1 MIFKEANDHLTRLA
15 VSPEQHALLTRFLMG
30 TEEKTREQ
38 YLPFVDLPLV
48 VHSAITGDE
57 NPPANVSIASLFL
70 YLAADILDDIADG
83 DFENHWGKDISSSE
97 GILASWVFASSIAP
111 LALEDLDIQTQRICL
126 IKQTLS
132 KCILRMAAGQQG
144 DLQSSESLCS
154 TSPRQVIKNVQGKS
168 GAEIEGFCLMAAQLA
183 GVDEYL
189 ASEYGSIGNLLGT
202 GGQIMTD
209 CYELYA
215 VSEGRDLNNGT
226 VTLPLAIH
234 FQSLSEDEKGN
245 FLNLLMLA
253 QHDESSRPKV
263 RDLVAQSG
271 ALEQTYSFIK
281 KCKIEA
287 LDRLERLKPLEPAAT
302 ELRSAIKRSCSFSI

>member
-1 MIFKEANDHLTRLA
+1 
-15 VSPEQHALLTRFLMG
+15 
-30 TEEKTREQ
+30 
-38 YLPFVDLPLV
+38 
-48 VHSAITGDE
+48 
-57 NPPANVSIASLFL
+57 
-70 YLAADILDDIADG
+70 
-83 DFENHWGKDISSSE
+83 
-97 GILASWVFASSIAP
+97 
-111 LALEDLDIQTQRICL
+111 
-126 IKQTLS
+126 
-132 KCILRMAAGQQG
+132 MAAGQQG

-168 GAEIEGFCLMAAQLA
+168 GAEIAGFCLMAAQLA

-234 FQSLSEDEKGN
+234 LQSLSEDEKGN

-253 QHDESSRPKV
+253 QNDESSRPKV

-302 ELRSAIKRSCSFSI
+302 ELKQTIKRSCTFA